1 MTDVLVMGVL
11 GTGVEMG
18 VLVMGVLVVG
28 VLGCQRLHV
37 ESTKT
42 QMAGCTCGFFFN

>member
-1 MTDVLVMGVL
+1 MTDILVMGVL
-11 GTGVEMG
+11 GTG

-42 QMAGCTCGFFFN
+42 QMARCTCEGFF